1 MVLSILSVAKVLPSP
16 QRKDEPREIHL
27 EAPLKEKEFCIKV
40 VHYVGADKLI
50 ARIDMLDLHLFAASY
65 LEVAETVQTVQ
76 SCVSYVI
83 GDLASARLGWGY
95 EPSRHHGQQ
104 SFRCLI
110 VAGAPRLDGTTSCQD
125 VTLRVKRSD

>member
-50 ARIDMLDLHLFAASY
+50 ARIEMLDLHLFAASY
-65 LEVAETVQTVQ
+65 LEVAETVQIVQ
-76 SCVSYVI
+76 SCVSHVI
-83 GDLASARLGWGY
+83 GDLASARLGWIQGVTN
-95 EPSRHHGQQ
+95 PQ
-104 SFRCLI
+104 
-110 VAGAPRLDGTTSCQD
+110 GTMASN
-125 VTLRVKRSD
+125 RSDASLSQEHQGQTGRLLVRM